1 MDDNAV
7 GLHKR
12 CGPTAFFV
20 ILAKKSGAR
29 LSNRYIAQEVGGGGI
44 INLAEKPQNTK
55 REVKIMRRKK
65 LLRQVAAAAVALSM
79 AVSLSAPAF
88 AATFDLSNGGLV
100 ITANDKG
107 ITVEQDNGTSS
118 TYSIDEEI
126 EIKGAYSSANGA
138 TLTAEENQQDENQ
151 PVTPA
156 KAPAKE
162 ETPKETPEAEDAPA
176 AEKKQEQKDTEAPAD
191 PEQKTETENKDNN
204 DPDNEEKK
212 EQNAPANGELNAS
225 AGEGQESKAEE
236 KPQPKTE
243 AKASAEATASASDNT
258 SNGPRKASAYEDRM
272 GEDSDDYGYNSGL
285 RAGIVQIINN
295 TAKKIKV
302 SLSNAHIDLP
312 TAADTSARGQAAI
325 DVQGTGNVELKFSGS
340 NTLTGSGQSAGI
352 QKNDKTQDDKE
363 NTGTLTI
370 TADSQSD
377 TLDVKVD
384 KYALGQDYQGAAI
397 GGHGKKTSGEYVGYG
412 TKNIVIEGNGTVN
425 TNAQI
430 GSGYRGGA
438 ATGIVIQGNAVVNV
452 ENYGIGGGGL
462 PGWYDNTKKPGET
475 DVTITGTANVTVKNG
490 TIGSGVRGGE
500 LCGNAKINISGNAMV
515 NVEGGENAAAI
526 GSGAGGDANVTITGN
541 AKVTAVQKSEWS
553 GGGAGIGGGANG
565 KGYVTIGG
573 KAQVKATGSAEKHG
587 GSGAYGAGAA
597 IGDGGTTSEKG
608 ADTVQNGENKF
619 ETDKDSIQ
627 DGAEVEMTNIG
638 HNSSNTVTKTYK
650 TDRWVTDG
658 DEEQPPEVCKHLKG
672 EYAAETTVYPNC
684 TKTGSQT
691 YRCISCGEITRE
703 KTLAATPD
711 SYWSHSWQEIKVQPT
726 CTEDGYKV
734 EKCSRCGDEYGSR
747 TKTADALGHKF
758 VETVVAP
765 TCTESGYTVQKCSV
779 CGEETGERTNIV
791 APLGHEYKNGVCI
804 RCGAPEPQENGSA
817 APNYTVT
824 GAETYETSVVDG
836 RYIIAVPS
844 EDAALNAVLGDLR
857 AIKAQGADVVVFRTR
872 SRESSLVI
880 DEMLA
885 MGTDVTPFVLAHNGG
900 EAQLTINGAVHN
912 ELIH

>member
-1 MDDNAV
+1 
-7 GLHKR
+7 
-12 CGPTAFFV
+12 
-20 ILAKKSGAR
+20 
-29 LSNRYIAQEVGGGGI
+29 
-44 INLAEKPQNTK
+44 
-55 REVKIMRRKK
+55 MRRKK
-65 LLRQVAAAAVALSM
+65 LLRQIAAAAVALSM

-138 TLTAEENQQDENQ
+138 TQTAEENRQEENQ

-162 ETPKETPEAEDAPA
+162 ETSEETSEAEDTPA
-176 AEKKQEQKDTEAPAD
+176 AEKKQEQKDAEAPAD

-204 DPDNEEKK
+204 NDPDNEEKK
-212 EQNAPANGELNAS
+212 EQNASANGELNAS
-225 AGEGQESKAEE
+225 AGEGQESKAEDE
-236 KPQPKTE
+236 GQPKPE
-243 AKASAEATASASDNT
+243 AKASAEATASASDDA
-258 SNGPRKASAYEDRM
+258 SNGPRKASARSG
-272 GEDSDDYGYNSGL
+272 GEGE
-285 RAGIVQIINN
+285 RRGIIQIFAN
-295 TAKKIKV
+295 TLVKLK
-302 SLSNAHIDLP
+302 LSNAHIDLP
-312 TAADTSARGQAAI
+312 TAANTSARGQAAI

-340 NTLTGSGQSAGI
+340 NTLTGSGGSAGI
-352 QKNDKTQDDKE
+352 QKNDEDSYGKA

-370 TADSQSD
+370 TADSRSD

-384 KYALGQDYQGAAI
+384 EWALGNDNQGAAI
-397 GGHGKKTSGEYVGYG
+397 GGGGRKTDEKSGGCG

-438 ATGIVIQGNAVVNV
+438 ATGIVIRGNAVVNV
-452 ENYGIGGGGL
+452 GKFGIGGCGFSS
-462 PGWYDNTKKPGET
+462 WDTEKPGET
-475 DVTITGTANVTVKNG
+475 DVTITGNAKVTVQNG
-490 TIGSGVRGGE
+490 TIGSGVRRE
-500 LCGNAKINISGNAMV
+500 QLCGDAKINISGNAEV
-515 NVEGGENAAAI
+515 NVFGGDNAATI
-526 GSGAGGDANVTITGN
+526 GSGEGGDANVTITGN
-541 AKVTAVQKSEWS
+541 AKVTAEQVSDWY

-565 KGYVTIGG
+565 KGHVTIGG
-573 KAQVKATGSAEKHG
+573 KAQVQATGSAEKDDH
-587 GSGAYGAGAA
+587 SRAYGAGAA
-597 IGDGGTTSEKG
+597 IGDGGTTAGSSG
-608 ADTVQNGENKF
+608 TVQNGENKF
-619 ETDKDSIQ
+619 TTDKKSIQ
-627 DGAEVEMTNIG
+627 DDAKVEMTNIG
-638 HNSSNTVTKTYK
+638 HNGGSNTVTQTYK
-650 TDRWVTDG
+650 TDDWVTEG
-658 DEEQPPEVCKHLKG
+658 EQPPEKCSHSNT
-672 EYAAETTVYPNC
+672 YAAEKVSPTC
-684 TKTGSQT
+684 TEKGSQT
-691 YRCISCGEITRE
+691 YRCSSCGEITKVVE
-703 KTLAATPD
+703 LAPD
-711 SYWSHSWQEIKVQPT
+711 SGTWSHNYQTVTVQPT
-726 CTEDGYKV
+726 CTEDGYTV
-734 EKCSRCGDEYGSR
+734 SKCSRCGKESGQH
-747 TKTADALGHKF
+747 TNIVKAPGHKP
-758 VETVVAP
+758 VETTVAP

-779 CGEETGERTNIV
+779 CGEETGERTNLV

-817 APNYTVT
+817 APAYTVT
-824 GAETYETSVVDG
+824 GAETYEISVVDG

-900 EAQLTINGAVHN
+900 EAQLTINGAAHN

>member
-1 MDDNAV
+1 
-7 GLHKR
+7 
-12 CGPTAFFV
+12 
-20 ILAKKSGAR
+20 
-29 LSNRYIAQEVGGGGI
+29 
-44 INLAEKPQNTK
+44 
-55 REVKIMRRKK
+55 MRRKK
-65 LLRQVAAAAVALSM
+65 LLRQIAAAAVALSM

-100 ITANDKG
+100 ITANDSG
-107 ITVEQDNGTSS
+107 ITVKRDDGTSS
-118 TYSIDEEI
+118 TYGIDEEI
-126 EIKGAYSSANGA
+126 EIKGTYSSANGA
-138 TLTAEENQQDENQ
+138 TQTAEENRQDENQ

-162 ETPKETPEAEDAPA
+162 ETSEETPKETPEAENAPA
-176 AEKKQEQKDTEAPAD
+176 SEKKQEQKDTENLTD

-204 DPDNEEKK
+204 SDPADEEKK

-225 AGEGQESKAEE
+225 AGEGQESKAEDE
-236 KPQPKTE
+236 GQPKPE
-243 AKASAEATASASDNT
+243 AKASAEATASASDDA
-258 SNGPRKASAYEDRM
+258 SNGSRKASAYEDRM
-272 GEDSDDYGYNSGL
+272 GEDSHDYGYNSGL

-325 DVQGTGNVELKFSGS
+325 DVQGTGNVELKFSGD
-340 NTLTGSGQSAGI
+340 NTLTGSGGSAGI
-352 QKNDKTQDDKE
+352 QKNDEDSYGKA

-370 TADSQSD
+370 TADSRSD

-384 KYALGQDYQGAAI
+384 KWALGNDNQGAAI
-397 GGHGKKTSGEYVGYG
+397 GGGGRKTDEKSGGCG

-430 GSGYRGGA
+430 GSGFRGGA
-438 ATGIVIQGNAVVNV
+438 STGIVIQGNAVVNV
-452 ENYGIGGGGL
+452 ENYGIGGYGL
-462 PGWYDNTKKPGET
+462 PSWATEKPGGET
-475 DVTITGTANVTVKNG
+475 DVTITGNAKVTVQNG
-490 TIGSGVRGGE
+490 TIGSGVRRE
-500 LCGNAKINISGNAMV
+500 QVCGDAKINISGNAEV
-515 NVEGGENAAAI
+515 NVEGGDNAAAI
-526 GSGAGGDANVTITGN
+526 GSGEGGDANVTITGN
-541 AKVTAVQKSEWS
+541 AKVTAVQKSDWY

-565 KGYVTIGG
+565 KGHVTIGG
-573 KAQVKATGSAEKHG
+573 KAQVKATGSAEKHD

-597 IGDGGTTSEKG
+597 IGDGGTTGKKG
-608 ADTVQNGENKF
+608 TDTVQNGENQF
-619 ETDKDSIQ
+619 STDKDSIQ
-627 DGAEVEMTNIG
+627 DGAKVEMTNIG
-638 HNSSNTVTKTYK
+638 RNGPNTVTQTRQ
-650 TDRWVTDG
+650 DNQWVTNG
-658 DEEQPPEVCKHLKG
+658 DTEQTPEKCKHSKG
-672 EYAAETTVYPNC
+672 EYAAEHVYPNC
-684 TKTGSQT
+684 TETGSQT
-691 YRCISCGEITRE
+691 YRCSSCGEITRVE
-703 KTLAATPD
+703 TLAVNPSRHNYVWVKFPA
-711 SYWSHSWQEIKVQPT
+711 T
-726 CTEDGYKV
+726 CTEDGYSV
-734 EKCSRCGDEYGSR
+734 YTCSRCGNPQTGDHKYIV
-747 TKTADALGHKF
+747 KAPGHQY
-758 VETVVAP
+758 VETTVAP

-779 CGEETGERTNIV
+779 CGEETGERTNLV

-804 RCGAPEPQENGSA
+804 RCGAPEPQENGGSSSA

-900 EAQLTINGAVHN
+900 EARLTINGAAHN

>member
-1 MDDNAV
+1 
-7 GLHKR
+7 
-12 CGPTAFFV
+12 
-20 ILAKKSGAR
+20 
-29 LSNRYIAQEVGGGGI
+29 
-44 INLAEKPQNTK
+44 
-55 REVKIMRRKK
+55 MRRKK

-100 ITANDKG
+100 ITAGESG
-107 ITVEQDNGTSS
+107 ITVTQDGQTGSTSVS
-118 TYSIDEEI
+118 YDDTI
-126 EIKGAYSSANGA
+126 EIKGSYSSPNGA
-138 TLTAEENQQDENQ
+138 ALTAEENQQDENQ

-162 ETPKETPEAEDAPA
+162 KTSEETQEAEDAPA

-204 DPDNEEKK
+204 NDPDNEEKK
-212 EQNAPANGELNAS
+212 EQNAPANRELNAS
-225 AGEGQESKAEE
+225 AGEGQESKAEDE
-236 KPQPKTE
+236 GQPKPE
-243 AKASAEATASASDNT
+243 ANASAEATASASDDTSDNT

-272 GEDSDDYGYNSGL
+272 SGNWEEDSYSSGL

-312 TAADTSARGQAAI
+312 GEAGTLSRGQAAI
-325 DVQGTGNVELKFSGS
+325 DVQGSGEVELKFSGR
-340 NTLTGSGQSAGI
+340 NTLTGSGRSAGI
-352 QKNDKTQDDKE
+352 QKNDKDPDGKD
-363 NTGTLTI
+363 NTGKLTI
-370 TADSQSD
+370 TADSESD

-384 KYALGQDYQGAAI
+384 KGALGQANQSAAI
-397 GGHGKKTSGEYVGYG
+397 GGHGRKTYNEYGGYG
-412 TKNIVIEGNGTVN
+412 TKNIVIEGKGTVN

-430 GSGYRGGA
+430 GSGFRGGA

-452 ENYGIGGGGL
+452 GDGGSGGIGL
-462 PGWYDNTKKPGET
+462 PEWYGTEKPGET
-475 DVTITGTANVTVKNG
+475 DVTITGNANVTVKNG
-490 TIGSGVRGGE
+490 TIGSGVRRGE
-500 LCGNAKINISGNAMV
+500 VCGNAKINISGNAEV
-515 NVEGGENAAAI
+515 NVEGGDNAAAI
-526 GSGAGGDANVTITGN
+526 GSGAGGDADVTITGN
-541 AKVTAVQKSEWS
+541 AKVTAVQKSDWY

-565 KGYVTIGG
+565 KGHVTIGG
-573 KAQVKATGSAEKHG
+573 KAQVKATGSAEKHDG
-587 GSGAYGAGAA
+587 GGAYGAGAA
-597 IGDGGTTSEKG
+597 IGDGGTTGKKG
-608 ADTVQNGENKF
+608 TDTVQNGENEF
-619 ETDKDSIQ
+619 STDKDSIQ
-627 DGAEVEMTNIG
+627 DGAKVEMTNIG
-638 HNSSNTVTKTYK
+638 RNGPNTVTQTRQ
-650 TDRWVTDG
+650 DNQWVTNG
-658 DEEQPPEVCKHLKG
+658 DTEQTPEKCKHSKG
-672 EYAAETTVYPNC
+672 EYAAEHVYPNC
-684 TKTGSQT
+684 TETGSQT
-691 YRCISCGEITRE
+691 YRCISCGEITRVE
-703 KTLAATPD
+703 TLAVNPSRHNYVWVKFPA
-711 SYWSHSWQEIKVQPT
+711 T
-726 CTEDGYKV
+726 CTKDGYSV
-734 EKCSRCGDEYGSR
+734 YTCSRCGKPQTGNHAYIV
-747 TKTADALGHKF
+747 KAPGHKP
-758 VETVVAP
+758 VEITVAP

-779 CGEETGERTNIV
+779 CGEETGERTNLV

-804 RCGAPEPQENGSA
+804 RCGAPEPQENGGSSSA

-900 EAQLTINGAVHN
+900 EAQLTINGAAHN

>member
-1 MDDNAV
+1 MDNNAV

-20 ILAKKSGAR
+20 IFAKKSGAR
-29 LSNRYIAQEVGGGGI
+29 LFNRHIAQAVGGGGGI

-107 ITVEQDNGTSS
+107 ITVEQDDGTSS

-138 TLTAEENQQDENQ
+138 MTTAEENRQEENQ

-156 KAPAKE
+156 KE
-162 ETPKETPEAEDAPA
+162 ETSEETSGTENAPA

-204 DPDNEEKK
+204 SDPDNEEKK
-212 EQNAPANGELNAS
+212 EQNAPAKGELNAS
-225 AGEGQESKAEE
+225 AGEGQESKAEDE
-236 KPQPKTE
+236 GQPKPE
-243 AKASAEATASASDNT
+243 AKASAEATASASDD
-258 SNGPRKASAYEDRM
+258 NGPRKASAYEDRM
-272 GEDSDDYGYNSGL
+272 SGSWEEDSYTSGL

-302 SLSNAHIDLP
+302 SLSGAHIDLP
-312 TAADTSARGQAAI
+312 GEAGTLSRGQAAI
-325 DVQGTGNVELKFSGS
+325 DVQGGDVELKFSGS
-340 NTLTGSGQSAGI
+340 NTLTGSGGSAGI
-352 QKNDKTQDDKE
+352 QKNDKTQDGKE

-370 TADSQSD
+370 TADNKSD

-384 KYALGQDYQGAAI
+384 EFSLGQDNQGAAI
-397 GGHGKKTSGEYVGYG
+397 GGGGRKTDERSGGYG

-430 GSGYRGGA
+430 GSGFRGGTS
-438 ATGIVIQGNAVVNV
+438 TGIVIRGNAVVNV
-452 ENYGIGGGGL
+452 ENYGIGGHGFSS
-462 PGWYDNTKKPGET
+462 WDTEKPGET
-475 DVTITGTANVTVKNG
+475 DVTITGNAKVNVQNG
-490 TIGSGVRGGE
+490 TIGSGVRRGE
-500 LCGNAKINISGNAMV
+500 VCGNAKINISGNAEV
-515 NVEGGENAAAI
+515 NVWGGDNAATI
-526 GSGAGGDANVTITGN
+526 GSGAGGNADVTITGN
-541 AKVTAVQKSEWS
+541 AKVTAVQKSDWY

-565 KGYVTIGG
+565 KGHVTIGG
-573 KAQVKATGSAEKHG
+573 KAQVKATGSAEKHDG
-587 GSGAYGAGAA
+587 TGAYGAGAA
-597 IGDGGTTSEKG
+597 IGDGGTTGGSS
-608 ADTVQNGENKF
+608 DSVQNGENQF
-619 ETDKDSIQ
+619 STDKDSIQ
-627 DGAEVEMTNIG
+627 DGAKVEMTNIG
-638 HNSSNTVTKTYK
+638 HNSSNTVTKTRQNG
-650 TDRWVTDG
+650 DWVTEG
-658 DEEQPPEVCKHLKG
+658 DEEQTPEKCKHLEK
-672 EYAAETTVYPNC
+672 YVVKSIQPNC
-684 TKTGSQT
+684 TETGSKT
-691 YRCISCGEITRE
+691 YRCKSCGELLQEEI
-703 KTLAATPD
+703 PVND
-711 SYWSHSWQEIKVQPT
+711 SHDYHTVTVQPT
-726 CTEDGYKV
+726 CTEEGYTV
-734 EKCSRCGDEYGSR
+734 SKCSRCG
-747 TKTADALGHKF
+747 K
-758 VETVVAP
+758 
-765 TCTESGYTVQKCSV
+765 
-779 CGEETGERTNIV
+779 EEGERTNLV

-885 MGTDVTPFVLAHNGG
+885 MGPDATPFVLAHNGS
-900 EAQLTINGAVHN
+900 EARLTINGAVHN

>member
-1 MDDNAV
+1 
-7 GLHKR
+7 
-12 CGPTAFFV
+12 
-20 ILAKKSGAR
+20 
-29 LSNRYIAQEVGGGGI
+29 
-44 INLAEKPQNTK
+44 
-55 REVKIMRRKK
+55 MRRKK

-88 AATFDLSNGGLV
+88 AAVVTFDLTKGGLV
-100 ITANDKG
+100 IKADESG
-107 ITVEQDNGTSS
+107 ITVEQDDGTSS
-118 TYSIDEEI
+118 TIGKDDEI
-126 EIKGAYSSANGA
+126 EITGTYNSTGGA
-138 TLTAEENQQDENQ
+138 TQTAEENQQEENQ

-162 ETPKETPEAEDAPA
+162 ETSEETQEAEDAPA

-204 DPDNEEKK
+204 SDPDNEEKK

-225 AGEGQESKAEE
+225 AGEGQEPKAEDE
-236 KPQPKTE
+236 GQPKPE
-243 AKASAEATASASDNT
+243 AKASAEATASASDDA
-258 SNGPRKASAYEDRM
+258 SNGPRKAPARSS
-272 GEDSDDYGYNSGL
+272 GEGK

-325 DVQGTGNVELKFSGS
+325 DVQGGDVELKFSGS
-340 NTLTGSGQSAGI
+340 NTLTGSGGSAGI
-352 QKNDKTQDDKE
+352 QKNDKTQDGKE

-370 TADSQSD
+370 TADSKSD
-377 TLDVKVD
+377 TLNVKVD
-384 KYALGQDYQGAAI
+384 EFALGQDNQGAAI
-397 GGHGKKTSGEYVGYG
+397 GGGGRKTDGEYGGYG

-430 GSGYRGGA
+430 GSGFRGGA

-452 ENYGIGGGGL
+452 GDGGIGGIGL
-462 PGWYDNTKKPGET
+462 PEWYGTEKPGET
-475 DVTITGTANVTVKNG
+475 DVTITGNANVTVKNG
-490 TIGSGVRGGE
+490 TIGSGVRRGE
-500 LCGNAKINISGNAMV
+500 VCGNAKIEISENAVV
-515 NVEGGENAAAI
+515 NVEGGDNAAAI

-541 AKVTAVQKSEWS
+541 AKVTAVQKSDWY
-553 GGGAGIGGGANG
+553 GGGAGIGE
-565 KGYVTIGG
+565 VIIGG
-573 KAQVKATGSAEKHG
+573 KAQVKATGSAEHYDQYHR
-587 GSGAYGAGAA
+587 YGAGAA
-597 IGDGGTTSEKG
+597 IGDGGTTAGSSG
-608 ADTVQNGENKF
+608 TVQNGENKF
-619 ETDKDSIQ
+619 TTDKKSIQ
-627 DGAEVEMTNIG
+627 DDAKVEMTNIG
-638 HNSSNTVTKTYK
+638 HNGGSNTVTQTYK
-650 TDRWVTDG
+650 TDDWVTEG
-658 DEEQPPEVCKHLKG
+658 EQPPEKCSHSNT
-672 EYAAETTVYPNC
+672 YAAEKVSPTC
-684 TKTGSQT
+684 TEKGSQT
-691 YRCISCGEITRE
+691 YRCSSCGEITKVVE
-703 KTLAATPD
+703 LAPD
-711 SYWSHSWQEIKVQPT
+711 SGIWSHDRQTVTVQPT

-734 EKCSRCGDEYGSR
+734 IKCGRCGKELGSHYSIV
-747 TKTADALGHKF
+747 KALGHQF
-758 VETVVAP
+758 VETTVAP

-779 CGEETGERTNIV
+779 CHEETGERTNLV

-804 RCGAPEPQENGSA
+804 RCGAPEPQENGGSSSA

-900 EAQLTINGAVHN
+900 EARLTINGAAHN